1 MREAFRGELDRIG
14 RTLVDMSE
22 AVAVAMGDATSALLD
37 ADLPLAEKVISEDVQ
52 VDRLRDDLEARA
64 LDLLARQQPV
74 AIDLRTVITS
84 LRAVADL
91 ERMGDLALHI
101 AKVARMRYPASA
113 VPDEVRGT
121 IGEMGQVALSIV
133 DKTRQVLEGQDISL
147 AEQLEREDDA
157 MDALHRRLFA
167 HLLSGGWTHGIEPA
181 IDITLIGRYYERYAD
196 HAVSVARQVIFLVTG
211 EPAPL
216 PTAMSTGA
224 TETALGV

>member
-1 MREAFRGELDRIG
+1 VRETFHGELDQIG
-14 RTLVDMSE
+14 RTLVDMGD
-22 AVAVAMGDATSALLD
+22 AVAVAMRDATSALLR
-37 ADLPLAEKVISEDVQ
+37 ADLPLAEKVISEDAE
-52 VDRLRDDLEARA
+52 VDRLRDDLQARA
-64 LDLLARQQPV
+64 FDILARQQPV
-74 AIDLRTVITS
+74 AVDLRTVITS
-84 LRAVADL
+84 LKAVADL

-113 VPDEVRGT
+113 VPDDVRGT
-121 IGEMGQVALSIV
+121 IEEMGEVALSIV
-133 DKTRQVLEGQDISL
+133 EKTRQVLEGQDISL

-167 HLLSGGWTHGIEPA
+167 HLLSGQWAHGMEPA

-216 PTAMSTGA
+216 PTAIDSGA

>member
-1 MREAFRGELDRIG
+1 MRETFHGELDQIG

-22 AVAVAMGDATSALLD
+22 AVAVAMRDATSALLS
-37 ADLPLAEKVISEDVQ
+37 ADLTVAERVISEDVE

-64 LDLLARQQPV
+64 FDILARQQPV
-74 AIDLRTVITS
+74 AVDLRTVITS
-84 LRAVADL
+84 LKAVADL

-101 AKVARMRYPASA
+101 AKVARMRYPSSA
-113 VPDEVRGT
+113 VPDDVRGT
-121 IGEMGQVALSIV
+121 IREMGDIALSIV
-133 DKTRQVLEGQDISL
+133 EKTKQVLEGQDIAL

-167 HLLSGGWTHGIEPA
+167 HLLSGEWTHGMEPA

-216 PTAMSTGA
+216 PTAISSGA

>member
-1 MREAFRGELDRIG
+1 MRKTFHGELDQIG
-14 RTLVDMSE
+14 RMLVDMSE
-22 AVAVAMGDATSALLD
+22 AVAVAVDDATSALLD
-37 ADLPLAEKVISEDVQ
+37 ADLSLAEKVISGDAGI
-52 VDRLRDDLEARA
+52 DRLRDDLDARA

-74 AIDLRTVITS
+74 AVDLRMVITS
-84 LRAVADL
+84 LKAAADL
-91 ERMGDLALHI
+91 ERMGDLALHV

-121 IGEMGQVALSIV
+121 IREMGQVALSIV
-133 DKTRQVLEGQDISL
+133 EKTRQVLEGQDISL

-167 HLLSGGWTHGIEPA
+167 HLLSGEWTHGMEPA

-216 PTAMSTGA
+216 PSSLDTGA

>member
-1 MREAFRGELDRIG
+1 MRKTFHGELDQIG
-14 RTLVDMSE
+14 RMLVDMSE
-22 AVAVAMGDATSALLD
+22 AVAVAVDDATSALLD
-37 ADLPLAEKVISEDVQ
+37 ADLSLAEKVISGDAG
-52 VDRLRDDLEARA
+52 VDRLRDDLDARA

-74 AIDLRTVITS
+74 AVDLRTVITS
-84 LRAVADL
+84 LKAAADL

-121 IGEMGQVALSIV
+121 IREMGQVALSIV
-133 DKTRQVLEGQDISL
+133 EKTRQALEGQDISL

-167 HLLSGGWTHGIEPA
+167 HLLSGEWTHGMEPA

-216 PTAMSTGA
+216 PSSLDTGA